1 MIDICGV
8 EFERD
13 WNSRKKE
20 RNAFVRQKERE
31 EKKNKDLFGTVQ
43 VKQRKRRTYEE
54 AKGR

>member
-20 RNAFVRQKERE
+20 RDAFVRQEERE
-31 EKKNKDLFGTVQ
+31 EKNKKDLFGTVQ
-43 VKQRKRRTYEE
+43 VKQRKRRSYEE

>member
-20 RNAFVRQKERE
+20 RDAFVRQKERE
-31 EKKNKDLFGTVQ
+31 AKNKKDLFGTVQ
-43 VKQRKRRTYEE
+43 APQRKRRTYEE